1 MKIQEED
8 FILESIDDSSPFFDL
23 ELLHTIR
30 PKGKEPRQEFKNSG
44 YGLPIESAIK
54 RIAQYRIN
62 NKHKDEA
69 ITLQT
74 YFKEFKEEI
83 EKLLTICDPIK

>member
-1 MKIQEED
+1 MIIEEKD
-8 FILESIDDSSPFFDL
+8 FRLESIDDNSPFFDL
-23 ELLHTIR
+23 EVLKTVKPR
-30 PKGKEPRQEFKNSG
+30 GGEVRQEFKNVG
-44 YGLPIESAIK
+44 YGLTIDSAIK

-69 ITLQT
+69 ITLKT

-83 EKLLTICDPIK
+83 ENLVKICDI

>member
-8 FILESIDDSSPFFDL
+8 FILESIDDSSPLFDL
-23 ELLHTIR
+23 ELLYTIR

-44 YGLPIESAIK
+44 YGLPIDSAVK

-62 NKHKDEA
+62 NKHKEEA
-69 ITLQT
+69 ITLKT

-83 EKLLTICDPIK
+83 EKLVHIHDSIN